1 MASQEWSEP
10 LLPIGQIH
18 PSDEQAIR
26 LILPIMTSLESQL
39 ICSLAAVLAFSASSC
54 REGPATAE
62 TERTATA
69 QGVDPDALAVPQQA
83 VRHNE
88 TGGSEVFGSAKTT
101 APALLR
107 SASAERWG
115 SLAHSRWCEAG

>member
-1 MASQEWSEP
+1 MGSQEWSEP
-10 LLPIGQIH
+10 LLPIGQTH

-88 TGGSEVFGSAKTT
+88 TGGSEVFGSA
-101 APALLR
+101 
-107 SASAERWG
+107 SAER
-115 SLAHSRWCEAG
+115 